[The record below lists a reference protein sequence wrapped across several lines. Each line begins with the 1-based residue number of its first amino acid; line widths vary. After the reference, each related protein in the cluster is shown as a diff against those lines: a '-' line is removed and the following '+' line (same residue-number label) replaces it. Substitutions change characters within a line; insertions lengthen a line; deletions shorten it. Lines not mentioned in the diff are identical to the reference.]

1 MTPPSYV
8 PIPGLDLS
16 PPLALAVVLG
26 VIAVAL
32 YGVRAYQRRQNRE
45 ERRRLGWFMTRCQ
58 KLLRGEIRDVELDR
72 AAARTTEGEFW
83 TALERLSLRWRR
95 SDWGH
100 LSRALEN
107 VRHAPTER
115 RALRD
120 DSPWRQVLAARRLA
134 MLRSRSNRRALR
146 GAMLRGPEITTLAC
160 AMALARYRDIAAL
173 RWLLRNSDRISRRP
187 RSALRALLGGFGQRG
202 RAELITAL
210 DVGVTA
216 QSVERAV
223 MDTLGVL
230 KERTAR
236 PAIEQRLRSPELEL
250 RVAAARALGRMQA
263 VESGTLLLAALRDD
277 AWAVRAHAARA
288 LGEARVVL
296 AVEPLAARMSD
307 PVWWVR
313 HHAAYAL
320 ADLGEEGQAMLR
332 TVLRSSPDPY
342 ARDMAREALDDGPRL
357 AA

>member
-1 MTPPSYV
+1 MTPSSYL
-8 PIPGLDLS
+8 PLPGLDLS

-26 VIAVAL
+26 VVAVAL
-32 YGVRAYQRRQNRE
+32 YGVRAHQRRQHRE

-58 KLLRGEIRDVELDR
+58 KLLRGEVRDVELDR
-72 AAARTTEGEFW
+72 DAARTTEGEFW
-83 TALERLSLRWRR
+83 TALERLSIRWRR
-95 SDWGH
+95 ADWGH

-146 GAMLRGPEITTLAC
+146 AAMIRGPEITTHAC
-160 AMALARYRDIAAL
+160 ALALARYRDIGAL
-173 RWLLRNSDRISRRP
+173 RWLLRNPDRIARRP
-187 RSALRALLGGFGQRG
+187 RLALHALLGGFGSRG
-202 RAELITAL
+202 RAELVAALDAGITA
-210 DVGVTA
+210 
-216 QSVERAV
+216 QPIERSVI
-223 MDTLGVL
+223 DTLGL
-230 KERTAR
+230 LREHAAR
-236 PAIEQRLRSPELEL
+236 PAIEQRLRSPDVEL
-250 RVAAARALGRMQA
+250 RVAAARALGRMQS
-263 VESGTLLLAALRDD
+263 VESGTLLLAALRDE
-277 AWAVRAHAARA
+277 AWAVRAHAARS

-296 AVEPLAARMSD
+296 AAEALAARMSD

-320 ADLGEEGQAMLR
+320 AELGEDGQAMLH

-342 ARDMAREALDDGPRL
+342 ARDMAREALDGGPRL